1 MNYYNASGQMNLSD
15 RIAIETGICIG
26 GVIQKNSKKTSQTSI
41 YYCT

>member
-1 MNYYNASGQMNLSD
+1 MNYYNASGQMDLSD
-15 RIAIETGICIG
+15 RIAIETGIMHR